1 MGARYLTWI
10 DGEEAL
16 VELDQADDGRVTA
29 RISGEER
36 EIREIALE
44 RRVGSGGAHHILLP
58 DGRGFGGRVISG
70 DKGLHTVILGS
81 HRAEVRAMAERDA
94 WMGDGDLG
102 GDEGAIT
109 VAMPGLVVKIL
120 VEVGQE
126 VSQGD
131 PVLIVEAMKMENEVK
146 SGRDGVVGV
155 IHVGPGDSVEA
166 DAILAEIVDP

>member
-1 MGARYLTWI
+1 
-10 DGEEAL
+10 
-16 VELDQADDGRVTA
+16 
-29 RISGEER
+29 
-36 EIREIALE
+36 
-44 RRVGSGGAHHILLP
+44 
-58 DGRGFGGRVISG
+58 
-70 DKGLHTVILGS
+70 
-81 HRAEVRAMAERDA
+81 MAERDA

-126 VSQGD
+126 VSLGD

-155 IHVGPGDSVEA
+155 IHVAPGVSVEA

>member
-1 MGARYLTWI
+1 MGTRYLTWI

-16 VELDQADDGRVTA
+16 VELEASEDGHVTA
-29 RISGEER
+29 RISGEDR
-36 EIREIALE
+36 ETTEMSLE

-70 DKGLHTVILGS
+70 DKGQHTVVLGP

-120 VEVGQE
+120 VELGQE

-146 SGRDGVVGV
+146 AGRDGVVGT
-155 IHVGPGDSVEA
+155 IHVAAGDSVEA